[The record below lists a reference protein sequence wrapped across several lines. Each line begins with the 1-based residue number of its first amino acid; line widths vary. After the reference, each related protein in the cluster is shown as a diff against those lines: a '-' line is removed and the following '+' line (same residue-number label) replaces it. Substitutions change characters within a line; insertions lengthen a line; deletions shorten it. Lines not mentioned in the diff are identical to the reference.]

1 MRVKTISVTYGR
13 KWNTDNYESATLDTT
28 VWADLAEG
36 ESEAEAYVQLWSLVK
51 DQVRIQSLP
60 VLSKRD
66 EKRRKM
72 LADVLEALPKSL
84 QEIAQGFLQSAHND
98 LAPVPDTPV
107 GHNGGHS
114 G

>member
-36 ESEAEAYVQLWSLVK
+36 EDEAEAYTQLWTLAK
-51 DQVRIQSLP
+51 DQIRAQSLP

-66 EKRRKM
+66 EKRRRV

-84 QEIAQGFLQSAHND
+84 QEIAHGFLQSAHND
-98 LAPVPDTPV
+98 IAPAPTVPA
-107 GHNGGHS
+107 GNNGGNA

>member
-13 KWNTDNYESATLDTT
+13 KWNTDSYESATLDTT
-28 VWADLAEG
+28 VWADLTEG
-36 ESEAEAYVQLWSLVK
+36 ENEAEAYAQLWSLVK

-72 LADVLEALPKSL
+72 LADVLEGLPKSL
-84 QEIAQGFLQSAHND
+84 QDIAQAFLQSAHND
-98 LAPVPDTPV
+98 VAPAPAVPA
-107 GHNGGHS
+107 GNNGGNA